1 MKTFK
6 LRTPNGERTIG
17 AKNSCFIVAEVSAN
31 HQQKF
36 DNAVKIIKSAA
47 AAGAD
52 AIKLQTYTP
61 DTITIDSR
69 KEWFIVGREDSPETW
84 KSKSLYQHY

>member
-69 KEWFIVGREDSPETW
+69 KEWFIVGREDTRTESI
-84 KSKSLYQHY
+84 